1 MTTRYDVIVIGVG
14 GMGAATVAH
23 LADRGVDVL
32 GLERYDIPHDY
43 GSSHGNSRII
53 RKAYFEDPAYVP
65 LLERAYELWDELEAD
80 HDRTLLHRTG
90 SLEVGPPDCSLIEG
104 STRSCEEHG
113 LEHERL
119 SSDELLERYP
129 AYDVPEEYVGLY
141 QPDGGL
147 LDPEECTVAHANR
160 AHRSGATIRARE
172 RIVGWRPT
180 PDDGVRV
187 ETVEDAYEA
196 DRLVITAGAWAARFV
211 DELADVLVPERQ
223 VVGWFQPTAPD
234 RFTPEAFPVW
244 LFEGPEGYFYGFPTH
259 RVPGV
264 KLGKYHHREE
274 TIDPDAFER
283 EPKPEDERVLRSFL
297 ERYFP
302 EATGPTMRLETCI
315 FTNTPDEHFVIDTL
329 SEHPQVAVGA
339 GFSGHGFK
347 FASVVGEILAD
358 LALEGET
365 DHEIGMFSLERF
377 QD

>member
-32 GLERYDIPHDY
+32 GLERYDVPHDY
-43 GSSHGNSRII
+43 GSSHGSSRII
-53 RKAYFEDPAYVP
+53 RKAYYEDPAYVP

-80 HDRTLLHRTG
+80 HDRRLLHRTG
-90 SLEVGPPDCSLIEG
+90 SLEVGSPDASLIEG
-104 STRSCEEHG
+104 ATRSCEEHD
-113 LEHERL
+113 LEYELL
-119 SSDELLERYP
+119 SSGELRERYP
-129 AYDVPEEYVGLY
+129 AYEVPDEYVALF
-141 QPDGGL
+141 QPDGGF
-147 LDPEECTVAHANR
+147 LDPEECIIAYAER
-160 AHRSGATIRARE
+160 AHRAGATIRARE
-172 RIVGWRPT
+172 RVVGWRPT

-211 DELADVLVPERQ
+211 DELERLVVPERQ
-223 VVGWFQPTAPD
+223 VVGWFQPAVPE

-244 LFEGPEGYFYGFPTH
+244 ILESPEGHFYGFPTDG
-259 RVPGV
+259 VPGF

-274 TIDPDAFER
+274 IIDPDAFER

-297 ERYFP
+297 DRYFP
-302 EATGPTMRLETCI
+302 DGAGPTMRLETCI

-329 SEHPQVAVGA
+329 TDHPQVAVGA

-365 DHEIGMFSLERF
+365 DHEIGMFSLARF
-377 QD
+377 